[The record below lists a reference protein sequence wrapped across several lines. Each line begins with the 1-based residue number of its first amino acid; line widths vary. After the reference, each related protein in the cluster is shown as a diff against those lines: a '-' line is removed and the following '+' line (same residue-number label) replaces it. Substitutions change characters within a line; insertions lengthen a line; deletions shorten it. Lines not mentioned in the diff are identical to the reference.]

1 MADET
6 TKPGYKTTEFWVTVV
21 CQILGILAL
30 AGVISP
36 EQNTALADGVS
47 QIVGAVVTALATFGY
62 SISRGLAKK
71 S

>member
-1 MADET
+1 MEEE

-36 EQNTALADGVS
+36 EQNTVLADGVT
-47 QIVGAVVTALATFGY
+47 QIVGAVVAALSAFGY

-71 S
+71 G